1 MFRFRFY
8 FSANLL
14 KLTSVKKYKN
24 RDNDIMQQVI
34 ALFHEKLQILV
45 FFKGDNVVTYGL
57 STSGP
62 RPSQAIGF
70 SSSSG
75 KANFM

>member
-1 MFRFRFY
+1 MFRYDFL
-8 FSANLL
+8 SDNLL
-14 KLTSVKKYKN
+14 TLKLK
-24 RDNDIMQQVI
+24 DNDIMQQVTV
-34 ALFHEKLQILV
+34 LFHETLQMLV
-45 FFKGDNVVTYGL
+45 FLKGDNVVTYGL